1 MSSAK
6 NANAANKSWIS
17 SLFASPNADK
27 EQQFGVNLTTN
38 NKAFSSEISNVSK
51 KFVSTN
57 KKYRDE
63 LAKYK
68 KIAEFN
74 KQLTNAYITN
84 FKVMVDV
91 SKLLTDYS
99 SFFHV
104 LKEEVAKTEGQIGT
118 LQASEVQHIENLTK
132 EKLGEFGN
140 IFMDQ
145 SEKVKALYTK
155 YGQEEQIKGI
165 NNSQESLKVLMGN
178 AANTLKVI
186 LPPAEIKKG
195 GRKSLKAKTRK
206 V

>member
-1 MSSAK
+1 MTTSAR
-6 NANAANKSWIS
+6 NANSSKSWIS
-17 SLFASPNADK
+17 SLFSPTNTAK

-63 LAKYK
+63 IAKYK
-68 KIAEFN
+68 KIVEFN
-74 KQLTNAYITN
+74 KQLTSAYITN

-99 SFFHV
+99 AFFHV

-118 LQASEVQHIENLTK
+118 LQASEVQHIEDMTK
-132 EKLGEFGN
+132 DKLGEFSN

-165 NNSQESLKVLMGN
+165 NNAQESMKIVMEN
-178 AANTLKVI
+178 ASNTLRQV
-186 LPPAEIKKG
+186 LPPAEKKG
-195 GRKSLKAKTRK
+195 GRKPLKARSRK
-206 V
+206 I